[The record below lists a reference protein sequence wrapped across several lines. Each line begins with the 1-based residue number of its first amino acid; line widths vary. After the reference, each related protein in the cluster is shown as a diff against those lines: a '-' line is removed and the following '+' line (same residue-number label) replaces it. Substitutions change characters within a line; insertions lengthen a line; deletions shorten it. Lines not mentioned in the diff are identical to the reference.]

1 MTTLYDEALRYQ
13 SLKLPIFPCQIR
25 GKEPAC
31 ARGCL
36 DATIDIDRIN
46 GWWGQIRDLNV
57 ALATGEP
64 SGLFV
69 VDVDGEAGRHTLADL
84 EDKYG
89 KLPPTISVI
98 TGRDGSGEHLYF
110 RLGSHRV
117 RNSAGLMGAGL
128 DIRGTGG
135 YVLLPPSV
143 HPSGRIYHWSVDNP
157 DDFAAAPE
165 WLHQIID
172 DKQNGERGP
181 NGKQTQEYWDALFE
195 SDIVEGEGRHEAV
208 IKVAGKLHH
217 SGLHDPFALYHA
229 TSWFNQLH
237 CRPPIAQWDVHRATR
252 FVVQERLKERR
263 HGR

>member
-1 MTTLYDEALRYQ
+1 MTMSLYDAALEYQ
-13 SLKLPIFPCQIR
+13 GRSLPIFPCQIR
-25 GKEPAC
+25 GKDPAC

-46 GWWGQIRDLNV
+46 GWWGKITDLNI

-69 VDVDGEAGRHTLADL
+69 IDIDGEAGRKTLADL

-89 KLPPTISVI
+89 QLPPTISVI

-110 RLGSHRV
+110 RLDGHKV
-117 RNSAGLMGAGL
+117 RNSSSLIGPGI

-135 YVLLPPSV
+135 YVMLPPSV
-143 HPSGRIYHWSVDNP
+143 HPSGRVYHWSVDSP
-157 DDFAAAPE
+157 DNFATAPE
-165 WLHQIID
+165 WLHQLID

-181 NGKQTQEYWDALFE
+181 NGKQTQEYWGALFE
-195 SDIVEGEGRHEAV
+195 EDIAEGEGRHEAV

-217 SGLHDPFALYHA
+217 CGLHDPFMLYHA
-229 TSWFNQLH
+229 TNWFNHLH
-237 CRPPIAQWDVHRATR
+237 CRPPIEPYDVYRAAQY
-252 FVVQERLKERR
+252 VVQAHLKSRR
-263 HGR
+263 HG

>member
-1 MTTLYDEALRYQ
+1 MSTLYGAALEYQ
-13 SLKLPIFPCQIR
+13 ARGLPIFPCQIR
-25 GKEPAC
+25 GKAPAC
-31 ARGCL
+31 ASGCL
-36 DATIDIDRIN
+36 DATTDIHRIN
-46 GWWGQIRDLNV
+46 GWWGRISDLNI
-57 ALATGEP
+57 ALATGKP

-69 VDVDGEAGRHTLADL
+69 VDIDGERGRKTLADL

-98 TGRDGSGEHLYF
+98 TGRDGSGEHFYF
-110 RLGSHRV
+110 RLGGHRV
-117 RNSAGLMGAGL
+117 RNSAGLMGANI

-143 HPSGRIYHWSVDNP
+143 HPSGRIYCWSVDSA

-181 NGKQTQEYWDALFE
+181 TGKQTQEYWDKMFE
-195 SDIVEGEGRHEAV
+195 ADIVEGEGRHEAI
-208 IKVAGKLHH
+208 IKIAGKLHH
-217 SGLHDPFALYHA
+217 SGLRDPFTLYHA

-237 CRPPIAQWDVHRATR
+237 CRPPIAQWDVYRASQY
-252 FVVQERLKERR
+252 VVQAHLKEHR
-263 HGR
+263 HG